1 MTTIDSKRQL
11 LVLKGAQ
18 CLNESI
24 DKSDLM
30 LLMNIA
36 WNKSFARIDKNRR
49 VIADRVWGQYN
60 RSILIFSQIRSTIT
74 DGYYLKDIK
83 YHIN

>member
-60 RSILIFSQIRSTIT
+60 RNILIFSQIRSTIT
-74 DGYYLKDIK
+74 DEYYLKDIK

>member
-1 MTTIDSKRQL
+1 MTTVDSKRQL

-36 WNKSFARIDKNRR
+36 WTKSFARIDKNRI
-49 VIADRVWGQYN
+49 VIVDRVWGQYN